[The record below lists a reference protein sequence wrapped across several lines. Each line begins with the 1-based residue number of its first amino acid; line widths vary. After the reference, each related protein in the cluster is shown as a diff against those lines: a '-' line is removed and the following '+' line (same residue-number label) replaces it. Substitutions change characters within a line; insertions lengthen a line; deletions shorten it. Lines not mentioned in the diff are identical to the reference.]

1 MMACGTLVFA
11 PGESEKQVVV
21 HIVNDAYAEP
31 DQTFTITLSNPSGAR
46 LDDLHAASVTIRG
59 DSPHAAQANPADD
72 VRFFVRQHYLD
83 FLSRE
88 PDDSGAQFW
97 AQGITSCGADAGCR
111 EVKRIDTSAAFFLSI
126 EFQRTGFLVY
136 RMYEA
141 AFGDIPGSLVPVRR
155 DELLPDTQAVGRGVV
170 VGAPGW
176 EQQLEANKGSF
187 AQAFVSRQRFA
198 DAYPAALTPAEFV
211 ARLNR
216 NAGGALTQAEA
227 DALAQELAANGNTQQ
242 ARAAALRKVAEN
254 AGFARREFDRA
265 FVLMEYFGYLRRDP
279 DDAGY
284 RFWLAKLEQFGGDYV
299 RAEMVK
305 AFIQSTEYRQRFGP
319 P

>member
-1 MMACGTLVFA
+1 MMACGTLFFA
-11 PGESEKQVVV
+11 PGESEEQVAV
-21 HIVNDAYAEP
+21 HIVNGAYREP
-31 DQTFTITLSNPSGAR
+31 DETFTITLSNPSGAR
-46 LDDLHAASVTIRG
+46 LGDLHAASVTIRD
-59 DSPHAAQANPADD
+59 DSPRVTSANPADD

-88 PDDSGAQFW
+88 PDASGAQFW
-97 AQGITSCGADAGCR
+97 TDNIANCGADSQCR

-126 EFQRTGFLVY
+126 EFQQTGFLVY

-187 AQAFVSRQRFA
+187 AQAFVSRRRFA
-198 DAYPAALTPAEFV
+198 DAYPAAMTPAEFV
-211 ARLNR
+211 AKLNQ
-216 NAGGALTQAEA
+216 NAGGALTQPEA
-227 DALAQELAANGNTQQ
+227 DALAQGLAAAGNTQQ
-242 ARAAALRKVAEN
+242 ARAAVLREVAEN

-279 DDAGY
+279 DDGGY
-284 RFWLAKLEQFGGDYV
+284 RFWLAKLDSFGGDFR
-299 RAEMVK
+299 RAEMVR
-305 AFIQSTEYRQRFGP
+305 AFISSAEYRQRFGQP
-319 P
+319 